1 MKKRLVLLLILFL
14 LLISLTY
21 LLFHIAKAGLVSN
34 FSDQLSTQV
43 IATAA
48 DHTIIFKTASDFE
61 PNQTLE
67 LFFEQ
72 DFDLSLIDYTDID
85 FKVNEADLNLGSSP
99 GTGSNSNI
107 GVVVSGQTITFT
119 QNDTDTVTAGSN
131 LTIVIGLNADNQ
143 VQGDKQIYNPT
154 LANTY
159 NISLSGSFGDMGTIL
174 VVILNSD
181 SVALT
186 GLIIPELSF
195 SIRNIAD
202 SDYSNTCFLGTINSI
217 GISEC
222 SYRLAAETNANGGW
236 QIYIKADGNFRN
248 DQGFIANIAEGTEV
262 TEGQE
267 GYGMAISAG
276 NSIIK
281 AGDFNTDDTPIP
293 SQETLLLKTNSVYN
307 YIQGDTAT
315 SSLIIHKA
323 AASATTN
330 PGSYSQ
336 QITYSII
343 ANY

>member
-1 MKKRLVLLLILFL
+1 MDKKIASSLIFFL
-14 LLISLTY
+14 LLLFLTY
-21 LLFHIAKAGLVSN
+21 LLFHIVNAGLVSN

-43 IATAA
+43 IASAA
-48 DHTIIFKTASDFE
+48 NHTIMLKTSSDFG

-67 LFFEQ
+67 LYFEQ

-85 FKVNEADLNLGSSP
+85 FIANDADLNLGSSP
-99 GTGSNSNI
+99 GTGSGSNL
-107 GVVVSGQTITFT
+107 GVTVSGQTITFT
-119 QNDTDTVTAGSN
+119 QNDTDTVAAGFN
-131 LTIVIGLNADNQ
+131 LTIAIGLNADYQ
-143 VQGDKQIYNPT
+143 TQGDKQIYNPT

-159 NISLSGSFGDMGTIL
+159 IISLSGSFGDMGTIS
-174 VVILNSD
+174 VAILNSD
-181 SVALT
+181 SVVLT
-186 GLIIPELSF
+186 GSVVPELSF
-195 SIRNIAD
+195 ALRNTAD
-202 SDYSNTCFLGTINSI
+202 TDYSNTCSLGTIASF

-248 DQGFIANIAEGTEV
+248 NQGFIANITESTEV

-276 NSIIK
+276 NNIIE

-307 YIQGDTAT
+307 YIQGETST

-323 AASATTN
+323 AVSALTKAGIYN
-330 PGSYSQ
+330 Q